1 MKMVTR
7 GMAQSIKESRSLS
20 PNHIRHFKEWEKDKK
35 VVYEKQVVFYSE
47 KYAKKAKADRAKVI
61 AKAMDI
67 IQKPGKYSRATT

>member
-1 MKMVTR
+1 MV
-7 GMAQSIKESRSLS
+7 
-20 PNHIRHFKEWEKDKK
+20 D
-35 VVYEKQVVFYSE
+35 EKQVVFYSE